1 MQKIIRARDRDNAG
15 SINPML
21 SDFGTR
27 SEARQ
32 YSGRAVGDDWQC
44 PLRVRS

>member
-1 MQKIIRARDRDNAG
+1 QREVALQG

-32 YSGRAVGDDWQC
+32 YAGREVDEEWRC
-44 PLRVRS
+44 PFTKREHG